1 MADKTIGSLPAIESL
16 DDESLFIAEQQG
28 EAVKVTGLQFKTLAR
43 VGVAEYVESAQ
54 TASENALAAAQQAQ
68 EAVASVEGAAEEA
81 AAAQAAN
88 EAAQAA
94 MQAAE
99 TAKESAESAAQSAA
113 NDATQNVLTNM
124 ESYVSAAQSAQT
136 AAEAARDQAQA
147 IAGGDF
153 LPLAGGTLTGPLV
166 LSGEPTQDLH
176 AANKKYVDAAVATA
190 KPKAIPVTLTAAG
203 WDAISLTQTAAVPG
217 VLADETAQLIQ
228 LMPSATSQTA
238 YIEAG
243 ILCTGQVADSLT
255 FTATT
260 VPTEDLTVY
269 VVIQE
274 VTA

>member
-16 DDESLFIAEQQG
+16 DDESLLIAEQQG
-28 EAVKVTGLQFKTLAR
+28 EAVKVTGLQFKSLAR

-94 MQAAE
+94 MRAAE

-147 IAGGDF
+147 IAGGNY

-176 AANKKYVDAAVATA
+176 AANKGYVDAQIGDIAT
-190 KPKAIPVTLTAAG
+190 
-203 WDAISLTQTAAVPG
+203 
-217 VLADETAQLIQ
+217 
-228 LMPSATSQTA
+228 
-238 YIEAG
+238 
-243 ILCTGQVADSLT
+243 ILDNING
-255 FTATT
+255 
-260 VPTEDLTVY
+260 E
-269 VVIQE
+269 VV
-274 VTA
+274 